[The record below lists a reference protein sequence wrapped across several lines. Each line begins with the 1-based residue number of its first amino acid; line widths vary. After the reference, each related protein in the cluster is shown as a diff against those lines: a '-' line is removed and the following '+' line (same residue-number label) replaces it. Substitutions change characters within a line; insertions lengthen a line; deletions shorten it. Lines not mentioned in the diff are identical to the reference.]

1 MGMDPNRSNRPAR
14 PRMLAHRTLGR
25 FGVVAVAALG
35 LGALG
40 ACGSDGDG
48 DETTGTGSFCEAVAD
63 YAAAVQTGDRTS
75 MASALEGSTGDLP
88 EDAARTVEA
97 YIDTLTAAA
106 PNQSQDR
113 GDAEERAAEVSFRTY
128 ATEACGA
135 DSIPAVDATSTPPV
149 PESTT
154 TTSESPADPSP
165 TTSGPGNSRNEPDDG
180 GGQDDRGPADDSE
193 SYPSDTQPSDTE
205 PG

>member
-1 MGMDPNRSNRPAR
+1 MDPNRPLRPPR
-14 PRMLAHRTLGR
+14 PRQRCRRALGR
-25 FGVVAVAALG
+25 CGLVAVAALA

-40 ACGSDGDG
+40 ACGSDDDG
-48 DETTGTGSFCEAVAD
+48 DAATGTGAFCAAVAD
-63 YAAAVQTGDRTS
+63 YADAVRTGDRTS
-75 MASALEGSTGDLP
+75 MASALEGSTDDLP

-97 YIDTLTAAA
+97 YVDSLTAAP

-113 GDAEERAAEVSFRTY
+113 GDAEERVAEVSFRTY
-128 ATEACGA
+128 ATDACGV
-135 DSIPAVDATSTPPV
+135 DSIPAVDATSTPPA

-154 TTSESPADPSP
+154 TTSEPPADPSP